1 MCFPKEDNSPCE
13 KHTSKAFGLL
23 SKSGG
28 LTIMNIRGHMNIVN
42 SLVCE
47 LKGFLLAKDSIFCLL
62 FVFNKTLK
70 FPSKTGDTNTT

>member
-1 MCFPKEDNSPCE
+1 
-13 KHTSKAFGLL
+13 
-23 SKSGG
+23 
-28 LTIMNIRGHMNIVN
+28 MNIRGHMNIVN

-47 LKGFLLAKDSIFCLL
+47 LKGFLSAKDGIFCLL

>member
-1 MCFPKEDNSPCE
+1 
-13 KHTSKAFGLL
+13 
-23 SKSGG
+23 
-28 LTIMNIRGHMNIVN
+28 MNIRGHMNIVN